1 MPGLSSTKKAQVV
14 PMNPDSNDAQSQNNV
29 ANPEV
34 QPIGFFEALLVLARG
49 DYMLLSEKQKKET
62 MQDNLTN
69 NYVNVGVM
77 SALLLGMVDIT
88 SDGVGDKIVEA
99 GGMSQDACDYV
110 MVCLNTLAFLLF
122 FLATLQSLIN
132 YIIASECTSFEETEQ
147 WVEGMGNRLNSHFKL
162 FYGGL
167 VFYLAGR
174 VWILFSIASL
184 AVAIAMLVVCV
195 LIYLGVVYEQ
205 TRSVRAL
212 YQAKHNVGQG
222 NKGQQGATR
231 ATRDEGD
238 ESGTNSVTLRP

>member
-1 MPGLSSTKKAQVV
+1 
-14 PMNPDSNDAQSQNNV
+14 
-29 ANPEV
+29 
-34 QPIGFFEALLVLARG
+34 
-49 DYMLLSEKQKKET
+49 
-62 MQDNLTN
+62 MQDNLSN

-77 SALLLGMVDIT
+77 SALLLGMVDVT

-147 WVEGMGNRLNSHFKL
+147 WVQGMGNRLNSHFKL
-162 FYGGL
+162 FFGGL

-174 VWILFSIASL
+174 IWILFSIASL

-195 LIYLGVVYEQ
+195 LIYLGVIYDQ
-205 TRSVRAL
+205 TKSVRAL

-222 NKGQQGATR
+222 NKGQQGATK

-238 ESGTNSVTLRP
+238 ESGTSSVTLRP